1 MKFPRFRSKLRA
13 LNSPNYR
20 LFFFGQGTSLIG
32 TWINNV
38 AAIWAV
44 YHLTNSP
51 LLLGVFGF
59 LSQSPAILAP
69 LAGSYIDRQNHRQVL
84 LITQAISMVQSF
96 VLAVLALTQSL
107 NIWNLIVLSFIQ
119 GIVNALDVPT
129 RQAFL
134 PEMVDNKADLDNAI
148 ALNASIL
155 GLARL
160 IGPAIA
166 GVLIAKY
173 GMGTCFLIDGISYI
187 AVLVSLR
194 AMKLDSRSPVAPAK
208 FQFSRA
214 ELIEGF
220 RYVLNF
226 LPIRSV
232 LLLLALVN
240 FMGTPL
246 IALGPVFAKEILG
259 GGSHTFGNMMTVSA
273 VGALFGAVYLSL
285 RNDLVDLDRLFG
297 ICAGLL
303 GVILIIFS
311 QSKVIWLSFIAVA
324 FIGLFLIIENAA
336 SNTMILSITDA
347 DKRGRVMGIYT
358 IASDTIML
366 PCGNLFAGVLAHF
379 IGAPFTMSLEGIFC
393 IIGAVIFWRYLPMIR
408 RSLLADRTVSDYSA

>member
-1 MKFPRFRSKLRA
+1 MAVFRVTQKLRA
-13 LNSPNYR
+13 LNSRNYR

-38 AAIWAV
+38 AAIYAV

-59 LSQSPAILAP
+59 LSQSPAMLAP
-69 LAGSYIDRQNHRQVL
+69 LAGSYVDRQNQRQIL
-84 LITQAISMVQSF
+84 LVTQAVSMVQSL

-107 NIWNLIVLSFIQ
+107 NIVNLIILGFIK

-134 PEMVDNKADLDNAI
+134 PEMVDNKADIDNAI
-148 ALNASIL
+148 ALNASL
-155 GLARL
+155 SGLSRL

-166 GVLIAKY
+166 GIIISSS
-173 GMGTCFLIDGISYI
+173 GIGICFLIDAISYL
-187 AVLVSLR
+187 AVLASLFL
-194 AMKLDSRSPVAPAK
+194 MKIQHSSLDSSTIEFDR
-208 FQFSRA
+208 Q
-214 ELIEGF
+214 ELAAGF
-220 RYVLNF
+220 GYVFNSV
-226 LPIRSV
+226 PILSI
-232 LLLLALVN
+232 LCLLALVN

-246 IALGPVFAKEILG
+246 IALVPIFAEEILG
-259 GGSHTFGNMMTVSA
+259 GDSHTFGYMMTTSA
-273 VGALFGAVYLSL
+273 VGALIGAVYLSL
-285 RNDLVDLDRLFG
+285 RSSSRGLERLFG
-297 ICAGLL
+297 VSGAML
-303 GVILIIFS
+303 GVVLIVFS

-336 SNTMILSITDA
+336 SNTMVLSIADE

-366 PCGNLFAGVLAHF
+366 PLGNLFAGVLANF
-379 IGAPFTMSLEGIFC
+379 IGAPSTMLIEGIFC
-393 IIGAVIFWRYLPMIR
+393 IIGATVFWQYLPIIR
-408 RSLLADRTVSDYSA
+408 RSRFPSDTPLQR

>member
-59 LSQSPAILAP
+59 LSQSPLMLAP
-69 LAGSYIDRQNHRQVL
+69 LAGSIVERRNHRQIL
-84 LITQAISMVQSF
+84 LITQAISMMQSF
-96 VLAVLALTQSL
+96 ALAVLTLTQSL

-119 GIVNALDVPT
+119 GIINTLDVPT

-134 PEMVDNKADLDNAI
+134 PEMVDNRADLDNAI

-166 GVLIAKY
+166 GVIISSF
-173 GMGTCFLIDGISYI
+173 GTGICFLVDGISYI
-187 AVLVSLR
+187 AVLASLL
-194 AMKLDSRSPVAPAK
+194 AMKIRHKQLNTSTTA
-208 FQFSRA
+208 QFSQQ
-214 ELIEGF
+214 ELVAGF
-220 RYVLNF
+220 RYVLNSV
-226 LPIRSV
+226 PIFSI
-232 LLLLALVN
+232 LCLLALVN

-246 IALGPVFAKEILG
+246 IALVPIFAKEILG
-259 GGSHTFGNMMTVSA
+259 GGSHTFGYMMTTSA
-273 VGALFGAVYLSL
+273 VGALIGAVYLSL
-285 RNDLVDLDRLFG
+285 RSSLVGLERLFG
-297 ICAGLL
+297 VCAAML
-303 GVILIIFS
+303 GIVLVVFS
-311 QSKVIWLSFIAVA
+311 QSKVMWLSFIAVA
-324 FIGLFLIIENAA
+324 FIGFFLIIENAA
-336 SNTMILSITDA
+336 SNTMILTIADE

-358 IASDTIML
+358 IASDTVML
-366 PCGNLFAGVLAHF
+366 PLGNLFAGVLAHF
-379 IGAPFTMSLEGIFC
+379 IGAPSTMLIEGISC
-393 IIGAVIFWRYLPMIR
+393 AIGAVVCWQYLPLIR
-408 RSLLADRTVSDYSA
+408 RSLGET

>member
-1 MKFPRFRSKLRA
+1 MLNSKFRA
-13 LNSPNYR
+13 LASKNYR

-69 LAGSYIDRQNHRQVL
+69 LAGSYVDRQNHRQVL

-107 NIWNLIVLSFIQ
+107 NIQNLIVLSFIQ
-119 GIVNALDVPT
+119 GIINALDVPT

-134 PEMVDNKADLDNAI
+134 PEMVDNPADLDNAI
-148 ALNASIL
+148 ALNASLL

-166 GVLIAKY
+166 GVIISSF
-173 GMGTCFLIDGISYI
+173 GTGICFLIDGISYI
-187 AVLVSLR
+187 AVLASLL
-194 AMKLDSRSPVAPAK
+194 AMKIRHESFNSHTKAKSQQELVA
-208 FQFSRA
+208 
-214 ELIEGF
+214 GF
-220 RYVLNF
+220 RYVINSV
-226 LPIRSV
+226 PIFSI
-232 LLLLALVN
+232 LCLLALVN

-246 IALGPVFAKEILG
+246 IALVPIFAKEILG
-259 GGSHTFGNMMTVSA
+259 GGSHTFGYMMTTSA
-273 VGALFGAVYLSL
+273 VGALIGAVYLSL
-285 RNDLVDLDRLFG
+285 RSSLLGLERLYS
-297 ICAGLL
+297 ISAALL
-303 GVILIIFS
+303 GVVLGVFS
-311 QSKVIWLSFIAVA
+311 QSKVMWLSFIAVA
-324 FIGLFLIIENAA
+324 FIGFFLIIENAA
-336 SNTMILSITDA
+336 SNTMILSMTDA

-358 IASDTIML
+358 IASDTVML
-366 PCGNLFAGVLAHF
+366 PLGNLFAGVLAHF
-379 IGAPFTMSLEGIFC
+379 IDAPSTMLIEGIAC
-393 IIGAVIFWRYLPMIR
+393 AIGAVVFWQYLPSIR
-408 RSLLADRTVSDYSA
+408 RSLSFSKN

>member
-1 MKFPRFRSKLRA
+1 MTFPRVTQKLRA
-13 LNSPNYR
+13 LNSRNYR

-59 LSQSPAILAP
+59 LSQSPAMLAP
-69 LAGSYIDRQNHRQVL
+69 LTGGIVDRQNQRQIL
-84 LITQAISMVQSF
+84 LVTQGISMVQSF

-107 NIWNLIVLSFIQ
+107 NIINLIILGFIQ

-134 PEMVDNKADLDNAI
+134 PEMVDNRADLDNAI
-148 ALNASIL
+148 ALNASL
-155 GLARL
+155 SGLSRL

-166 GVLIAKY
+166 GIIISSF
-173 GMGTCFLIDGISYI
+173 GIGICFLIDGISYI
-187 AVLVSLR
+187 AVLTSLFL
-194 AMKLDSRSPVAPAK
+194 MKIRHKSINSSTKA
-208 FQFSRA
+208 QFDRQ
-214 ELIEGF
+214 ELAAGF
-220 RYVLNF
+220 GYVLNSV
-226 LPIRSV
+226 PI
-232 LLLLALVN
+232 LYILCLLALVN

-246 IALGPVFAKEILG
+246 IALVPIFAEEILG
-259 GGSHTFGNMMTVSA
+259 GDSHTFGYMMTTSA
-273 VGALFGAVYLSL
+273 VGALIGAVYLSL
-285 RNDLVDLDRLFG
+285 RSSSRGLERLFG
-297 ICAGLL
+297 LCAGML
-303 GVILIIFS
+303 GVVLIVFS

-336 SNTMILSITDA
+336 SNTMILSIADE

-366 PCGNLFAGVLAHF
+366 PLGNLFAGVLAYF
-379 IGAPFTMSLEGIFC
+379 IGAPSTMLIEGIFC
-393 IIGAVIFWRYLPMIR
+393 IIGATVFWQYLPIIR
-408 RSLLADRTVSDYSA
+408 RSRFPSDTSLQRY

>member
-1 MKFPRFRSKLRA
+1 MKLSQLQLKLRA
-13 LNSPNYR
+13 LNSRNYR

-38 AAIWAV
+38 TAIWAV

-69 LAGSYIDRQNHRQVL
+69 LTGSYVDKSNHRQIM

-96 VLAVLALTQSL
+96 VLAALALTQSL
-107 NIWNLIVLSFIQ
+107 NIENLIILSFLQ
-119 GIVNALDVPT
+119 GFVNALDVPT

-148 ALNASIL
+148 ALNASLL

-166 GVLIAKY
+166 GVIISSF
-173 GMGTCFLIDGISYI
+173 GIGICFLVDGISYV
-187 AVLVSLR
+187 AVLVSLL
-194 AMKLDSRSPVAPAK
+194 AMKIRHKPFTSVNP
-208 FQFSRA
+208 QFSQREFIA
-214 ELIEGF
+214 GF
-220 RYVLNF
+220 RYVFNSK
-226 LPIRSV
+226 PIFSI
-232 LLLLALVN
+232 LCLLALVN

-246 IALGPVFAKEILG
+246 IALIPIFAKEILG
-259 GGSHTFGNMMTVSA
+259 GGSHTFGYMMTTSA
-273 VGALFGAVYLSL
+273 VGALIGAVYLSL
-285 RNDLVDLDRLFG
+285 RSGLTGLPWLFCF
-297 ICAGLL
+297 CAAML
-303 GVILIIFS
+303 GVVLIVFS
-311 QSKVIWLSFIAVA
+311 QSKVMWLSFIAVA

-336 SNTMILSITDA
+336 SNTMILTIADE

-379 IGAPFTMSLEGIFC
+379 IGAPSTMLIEGMFC
-393 IIGAVIFWRYLPMIR
+393 VVAAVIFWRYLPTIR
-408 RSLLADRTVSDYSA
+408 RSLMATQRA